1 MPKGKREKKI
11 QAQER
16 KNQFEVA
23 EAEPHGEAK
32 DFGKNRKVKINRA
45 IVILF

>member
-16 KNQFEVA
+16 KNQFA
-23 EAEPHGEAK
+23 EAEPHGGAK
-32 DFGKNRKVKINRA
+32 DFGKYRKVKINRA
-45 IVILF
+45 TVI